1 MSDRVAII
9 TPVRDGAATLP
20 TLAGALT
27 RQGVNLGSLSWVVAD
42 DGSSDDSAK
51 VARCAARSRDLRLT
65 LVNTNGA
72 EGPGPA
78 RNLAVQAA
86 LADPDVKW
94 LTFVDADDALE
105 PGALAAWWARASARH
120 ADLLLTAPP
129 RSIVGRMRA
138 NLGESARTLDAADLW
153 DGETLRLWG
162 VYGKFIHRDIAA
174 NAAFPAVMETEDL
187 TYYLELFDHAQSVTW
202 APDLPRYVYPE
213 AARSGVRR
221 APRLPL
227 QTLANLEAALVHLG
241 ERAPSRR
248 DLLRGAGPV
257 IGTVAATMMRA
268 VALESPDASF
278 SQAPVRDAARRAF
291 ASVSLGGADMV
302 RLHPR
307 DRAVTMLGLVVA
319 SSPSAAAQALSR
331 RWLAGRR

>member
-1 MSDRVAII
+1 MSERVAVI

-20 TLAGALT
+20 TLASALT

-42 DGSSDDSAK
+42 DGSSDDSVK

-65 LVNTNGA
+65 LVSTDGA

-105 PGALAAWWARASARH
+105 PGALAAWWARASARN

-138 NLGESARTLDAADLW
+138 NLGESARTLGSADLW

-162 VYGKFIHRDIAA
+162 VYGKFVHRDVAA

-187 TYYLELFDHAQSVTW
+187 TYYLELFDHARSVVW

-213 AARSGVRR
+213 AARSGVLR

-227 QTLANLEAALVHLG
+227 GDVGEPGGGAGAPGRAGAESTRSAARGRTGDRHGGGDHDARGGAGVARGVVHAG
-241 ERAPSRR
+241 TGAR
-248 DLLRGAGPV
+248 RGAS
-257 IGTVAATMMRA
+257 R
-268 VALESPDASF
+268 
-278 SQAPVRDAARRAF
+278 VRLGVARR
-291 ASVSLGGADMV
+291 V
-302 RLHPR
+302 
-307 DRAVTMLGLVVA
+307 
-319 SSPSAAAQALSR
+319 
-331 RWLAGRR
+331 